1 MHPLCASSS
10 ESLTTND
17 SISASQWQDPGLS
30 TLVVANCKVS
40 IKSLQGKP
48 MCQKSTLSWRWL
60 VTHGWHT
67 KNLKCPTNPTKRC
80 KKLTLA
86 ACSIIYLH
94 PSCPSYKIKELHKL
108 HTNAPCASPQ
118 APVFLSEF
126 RLRAQDGAKW
136 RKAVPQPTRHKWQG
150 LGKAKTLGIA
160 WRATLCNSAS
170 VSGLK
175 EASRLAICASIC
187 PCQLS
192 EAEFNVGL
200 MKGKMHLQTHFWTCV
215 CAYLYASVC
224 VLCVDMQTD
233 MHTYRHTSHYVTSQ
247 CRLDWN
253 WHLYNIYTY
262 VHYITLNNTKHIY
275 IVIVC
280 LCIHSSL
287 ALVDINL

>member
-86 ACSIIYLH
+86 ACSIIYLN

-136 RKAVPQPTRHKWQG
+136 CKAVPQPTRHKWQG

-160 WRATLCNSAS
+160 WRAT
-170 VSGLK
+170 
-175 EASRLAICASIC
+175 
-187 PCQLS
+187 
-192 EAEFNVGL
+192 
-200 MKGKMHLQTHFWTCV
+200 
-215 CAYLYASVC
+215 
-224 VLCVDMQTD
+224 
-233 MHTYRHTSHYVTSQ
+233 
-247 CRLDWN
+247 
-253 WHLYNIYTY
+253 
-262 VHYITLNNTKHIY
+262 
-275 IVIVC
+275 
-280 LCIHSSL
+280 
-287 ALVDINL
+287 